1 MNDAGA
7 RFATA
12 AEALIGCRFRLHGR
26 DPDTGLDC
34 VGVVGCALSSSG
46 VRPVVPGGY
55 GLRNLSVNQWLPL
68 AEQSGLVPAN
78 DPLQRG
84 DIVLVDLAHSQHHL
98 AIVLDAQHVVHAH
111 AGLRRV
117 VRQPLDPAWHVRA
130 QWRIPTLL
138 EG

>member
-1 MNDAGA
+1 MNHPGA
-7 RFATA
+7 RLATA

-26 DPDTGLDC
+26 DPETGLDC
-34 VGVVGCALSSSG
+34 VGVVACALSSFG
-46 VRPVVPGGY
+46 ACPVVPGGY
-55 GLRNLSVNQWLPL
+55 GLRNLSVNHWLPL
-68 AEQSGLVPAN
+68 AEQSGLMLTHS
-78 DPLQRG
+78 PLQRG
-84 DIVLVDLAHSQHHL
+84 DVVLINLAHSQHHL
-98 AIVLDAQHVVHAH
+98 AIVCDAQHVVHAH